1 MELKKNIISVGFVN
15 ILSVVSGLILG
26 FIIPSVLSI
35 EGYSYLKTYTFYV
48 SYVGIL
54 HFGFI
59 DGMYLKYGGKSF
71 EDVNKEELKCE
82 HRIFFIIQLLVTFIA
97 ILASIF
103 LKDKI
108 LFIVALTI
116 IPVNILSFNRSF
128 FQATG
133 QFKKYTNMM
142 YFYIIF
148 YFFGNL
154 ILIFL
159 FNSDNYMYYCIV
171 TLIANLVVAIYLEKK
186 LFEVFKKVDNIYFKD
201 VWKNIKTGFF
211 VLLGNFSVLIFCAI
225 DRWFIKLFYSVEDFA
240 YYSFAI
246 SVINIMNVLINCI
259 SITMYNYIA
268 RNYDEKRIVKLKEY
282 ILLISCISTI
292 SYFVFYGIIKL
303 VLNKYI
309 PSLQVIS
316 VLYLS
321 YPYMMIINILYINI
335 YKSKKQEKKYFS
347 VVIKMLA
354 VACIYNVIALYF
366 KNMTAIAIA
375 TTLSYI
381 TWYIYSIK
389 DFKFLKI
396 VKRERFYLILVS
408 FFFIACINLSNWLL
422 AGIIYSLL
430 IFIVTMLLYKN
441 EFFSLL
447 RSFLISKKI

>member
-35 EGYSYLKTYTFYV
+35 EDYSYLKTYTFYV
-48 SYVGIL
+48 SYVGLL

-71 EDVNKEELKCE
+71 NDINKKELKCE
-82 HRIFFIIQLLVTFIA
+82 HKVFFMIQLIVTFIA
-97 ILASIF
+97 IIVSIF

-133 QFKKYTNMM
+133 QFKKYTSMM
-142 YFYIIF
+142 YFYILF

-154 ILIFL
+154 VLTFV
-159 FNSDNYMYYCIV
+159 FNSDSYIYYCIV
-171 TLIANLVVAIYLEKK
+171 TLAANLIVAIYLEKK
-186 LFEVFKKVDNIYFKD
+186 LLGVFKKVDNIYFKD

-225 DRWFIKLFYSVEDFA
+225 DRWFIKFFYTVEEFA

-268 RNYDEKRIVKLKEY
+268 RSYDEKKLLKLKDY
-282 ILLISCISTI
+282 ILLISCLSTI
-292 SYFVFYGIIKL
+292 SYFVFNGIIKL
-303 VLNKYI
+303 FLWKYI

-335 YKSKKQEKKYFS
+335 YKSKKQEKKYFL
-347 VVIKMLA
+347 VVVKMLA
-354 VACIYNVIALYF
+354 VACAYNVSALLF
-366 KNMTAIAIA
+366 KSMTAIAIA

-381 TWYIYSIK
+381 TWYIYSMK

-396 VKRERFYLILVS
+396 VKREGFYLILIS
-408 FFFIACINLSNWLL
+408 FFFIACTNLSNCLF
-422 AGIIYSLL
+422 AGVIYSL
-430 IFIVTMLLYKN
+430 IVFTVTMLLYRN

-447 RSFLISKKI
+447 RSFLISNKI